1 MGGYEGHNSPRKNPG
16 LLNDEDDFPKGITK
30 GDSTFVTVSPSSPG
44 EKTVTASSLPGNS
57 CRDIS
62 GKKNDSVD
70 YPGRF
75 VLYSRQFRP
84 LDRITST
91 EYKTPPVG

>member
-1 MGGYEGHNSPRKNPG
+1 MGGLDGDADSRKNPAF
-16 LLNDEDDFPKGITK
+16 LNDRDNFPKGIRTEE
-30 GDSTFVTVSPSSPG
+30 VMLIPVSYSSPG
-44 EKTVTASSLPGNS
+44 EKTITASSLPGNS

-70 YPGRF
+70 YPGRS

-84 LDRITST
+84 LDRIIST
-91 EYKTPPVG
+91 NKKPPVG